1 MISEKGKIEA
11 LVYASGSNGISL
23 EKLSEVMNL
32 PDYKIKNTLKE
43 LSEQLIKSNDS
54 GLLIIQSDDKY
65 KIATKQSIN
74 SLIVKLV
81 GNTSVKLSQSNL
93 ETLTIIAYRQ
103 PITRIELDEI
113 RGVNSSRT
121 IQKLIELK
129 LIYKSGKKTVL
140 GNPALYSTTSKFLKT
155 FGLNTLDDLP
165 NKEIKEN

>member
-1 MISEKGKIEA
+1 M
-11 LVYASGSNGISL
+11 
-23 EKLSEVMNL
+23 
-32 PDYKIKNTLKE
+32 
-43 LSEQLIKSNDS
+43 
-54 GLLIIQSDDKY
+54 LIIQSDDKY

-129 LIYKSGKKTVL
+129 LIYKKW
-140 GNPALYSTTSKFLKT
+140 
-155 FGLNTLDDLP
+155 
-165 NKEIKEN
+165 